1 MFLGYINKRGSEE
14 MYSALDIA
22 KWFLN
27 INRAQMN
34 FEDSEY
40 ITNLKLQKLLYY
52 AQGYYLARKNDPLFK
67 EDFIAWEHGPVIRK
81 VYDEYKKNGA
91 KGIEYNEDFN
101 ISIDKETEIILNE
114 VYEKFGQFSA
124 WKLRDMTHQEMPW
137 RTTTRN
143 DIISK
148 EKIKE
153 YFKTVA

>member
-1 MFLGYINKRGSEE
+1 

>member
-1 MFLGYINKRGSEE
+1 

-137 RTTTRN
+137 RTTIRN

>member
-1 MFLGYINKRGSEE
+1 

-101 ISIDKETEIILNE
+101 ISIDRETEIILNE

>member
-137 RTTTRN
+137 KTTTRN

>member
-1 MFLGYINKRGSEE
+1 

-101 ISIDKETEIILNE
+101 ISIDREAEIILNE

>member
-1 MFLGYINKRGSEE
+1 

-137 RTTTRN
+137 KTTTRN

>member
-101 ISIDKETEIILNE
+101 ISIDRETEIILNE

>member
-1 MFLGYINKRGSEE
+1 
-14 MYSALDIA
+14 MYSVLDIA

-101 ISIDKETEIILNE
+101 ISIDRETEIILNE

>member
-1 MFLGYINKRGSEE
+1 

-27 INRAQMN
+27 INGAQMN

-101 ISIDKETEIILNE
+101 ISIDRETEIILNE

>member
-1 MFLGYINKRGSEE
+1 MFLGYINKKGSEE

-101 ISIDKETEIILNE
+101 ISIDRETEIILNE

>member
-1 MFLGYINKRGSEE
+1 

-101 ISIDKETEIILNE
+101 ISIDSFRIML
-114 VYEKFGQFSA
+114 F
-124 WKLRDMTHQEMPW
+124 
-137 RTTTRN
+137 
-143 DIISK
+143 
-148 EKIKE
+148 
-153 YFKTVA
+153 

>member
-1 MFLGYINKRGSEE
+1 

-67 EDFIAWEHGPVIRK
+67 EDFIAWEHGPIIRK

-137 RTTTRN
+137 RT
-143 DIISK
+143 
-148 EKIKE
+148 EL
-153 YFKTVA
+153 

>member
-1 MFLGYINKRGSEE
+1 

-27 INRAQMN
+27 VNRAQMN

-137 RTTTRN
+137 KTTTRN